1 MTSNTHLARQLQQL
15 KKHPVDGFSAGL
27 VDESNLFEW
36 EIIIIGPVD
45 SLYEGAILKAKL
57 SFPEEYPLLPP
68 KMTFLTDLWHPSIYN
83 SPDRKGELCI
93 SILHPPGDDEWGWE
107 DASERWLPVH
117 SVESILVSVISLL
130 SSDSPCTDSPAN
142 VDAAKQVREDPAGYK
157 KTVRRLARKSAE
169 DCWD

>member
-57 SFPEEYPLLPP
+57 SFPEVSLKCNSCKYSNNSLGIPSTAP
-68 KMTFLTDLWHPSIYN
+68 KND
-83 SPDRKGELCI
+83 
-93 SILHPPGDDEWGWE
+93 ILDGFV
-107 DASERWLPVH
+107 ASF
-117 SVESILVSVISLL
+117 
-130 SSDSPCTDSPAN
+130 
-142 VDAAKQVREDPAGYK
+142 K
-157 KTVRRLARKSAE
+157 
-169 DCWD
+169 